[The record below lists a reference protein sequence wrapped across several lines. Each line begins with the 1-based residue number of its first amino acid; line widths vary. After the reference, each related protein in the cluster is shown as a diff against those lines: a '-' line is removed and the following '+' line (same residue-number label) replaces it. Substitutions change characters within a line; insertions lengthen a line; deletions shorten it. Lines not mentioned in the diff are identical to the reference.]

1 MAGGQEKKPIANAKP
16 KAKAGGGKYYCYG
29 SRVYNI
35 YVFVL
40 ANACMI
46 SVWFEYSPNSVLLTF
61 VGGKKKEVK
70 KETGLGLSY
79 KKDDNFG
86 EWYSEVCLRCLV
98 LYFWVPPMIV
108 RKHTYFI
115 GFNYPINHSCFLGK
129 KKSILATHHL
139 K

>member
-1 MAGGQEKKPIANAKP
+1 MRAVVSTTVKVHECMTFM
-16 KAKAGGGKYYCYG
+16 Y
-29 SRVYNI
+29 
-35 YVFVL
+35 FVL
-40 ANACMI
+40 ADACPI

-61 VGGKKKEVK
+61 VGGKKKELK

-108 RKHTYFI
+108 RKHISLVLIILSITHVFW
-115 GFNYPINHSCFLGK
+115 GK
-129 KKSILATHHL
+129 KKVS
-139 K
+139 